1 MIIAAVGGV
10 HLAHHAVVT
19 ETAGMIDGMTVGMID
34 GMNAWKTV
42 TDGIVMTADLI
53 DKMHRGC
60 FGNPCTIVFVGK
72 FVGKFLK
79 FFYDTIIR
87 CMAITKIAQILSIFK
102 VLSHFSMLIQNRG
115 DRIRT
120 CDFLVPNQAL

>member
-19 ETAGMIDGMTVGMID
+19 ETAGMIEEMTVVMID
-34 GMNAWKTV
+34 AMTAWTTV

-53 DKMHRGC
+53 DKMYRGC

-72 FVGKFLK
+72 FLK
-79 FFYDTIIR
+79 F
-87 CMAITKIAQILSIFK
+87 
-102 VLSHFSMLIQNRG
+102 
-115 DRIRT
+115 
-120 CDFLVPNQAL
+120 ALLRYNYTLYGR